1 MIFAVTMATYKKLDG
16 STPFYLKRALDS
28 IFNQTYQDFKIF
40 VIGDKYE
47 DHNEFLSIVSQY
59 PPDKIFYENLSFAKE
74 RDKYQNNE
82 MALWCAG
89 GVYATNHAIDL
100 ALQEGF
106 SYICQL
112 DHDDYW
118 TPEHL
123 QNFNDVIS
131 ETGADWLC
139 SRATHQNPL
148 HPILPKKQ
156 TTERYVEYLPQRAD
170 VILSSTCINLKT
182 IPIRFRDV
190 FEETGVTEPSDA
202 DRWTRTQP
210 FIIQNNLKGILIN
223 TLSCIHDI
231 ERGKANA
238 NRYNTSI

>member
-1 MIFAVTMATYKKLDG
+1 MRFAITTATYKRSNG
-16 STPFYLKRALDS
+16 TTPFYLKRALDS
-28 IFNQTYQDFKIF
+28 VFNQTYQDFKIF

-47 DHNEFLSIVSQY
+47 DPDEFLSILTQY
-59 PPDKIFYENLSFAKE
+59 PKDKIYYENLPFAKE

-82 MALWCAG
+82 TALWCAG

-106 SYICQL
+106 TYICQL

-123 QNFNDVIS
+123 QNFNDVIN
-131 ETGADWLC
+131 ETGSDWLC
-139 SRATHQNPL
+139 SRATHQNPQ

-156 TTERYVEYLPQRAD
+156 TTKRYVEYLPQHAD
-170 VILSSTCINLKT
+170 VIHSSTCINLKT

-190 FEETGVTEPSDA
+190 FEETGVSSPADG
-202 DRWTRTQP
+202 DRWERIRP
-210 FIIQNNLKGILIN
+210 FIVQNNLKSFLIN
-223 TLSCIHDI
+223 NLSCIHDI
-231 ERGKANA
+231 ERGKPNA
-238 NRYNTSI
+238 NSYSTSI